1 MKAVFTTVTIES
13 PVVKIIITRRSV
25 YVILSLLIL
34 ACNHRLLPRVDR
46 ERTGIAGNLPLSV
59 TNGYVCLEGIGIGI
73 DSILAGTINQEL
85 KVCGLDLEVFTT
97 VNPAN
102 PQ

>member
-25 YVILSLLIL
+25 HVILSLLIL

-59 TNGYVCLEGIGIGI
+59 TNGYVRLVGIGIGI
-73 DSILAGTINQEL
+73 DSILARTINREPT
-85 KVCGLDLEVFTT
+85 VWVVDLEVFTT
-97 VNPAN
+97 VKPAN
-102 PQ
+102 A